1 MPLAAGGRPLR
12 GQQICPAPIGSPSSE
27 AMLPSYLDGPHRPR
41 TKPPRLARPL
51 LLRVVVAVSAV
62 AGVIAFAL
70 LLR

>member
-1 MPLAAGGRPLR
+1 
-12 GQQICPAPIGSPSSE
+12 
-27 AMLPSYLDGPHRPR
+27 MLPSYLDGPHRPR